1 MRCNVSRWIL
11 SLNKRKMNVFH
22 SVWHLFS
29 YFYYYFTFFIL
40 THTFYYFSLILCVFF
55 KLEMY

>member
-40 THTFYYFSLILCVFF
+40 TLFTIFH
-55 KLEMY
+55 